1 MAKGLGLGLGLGKK
15 GRTAFTGAISGGQDA
30 FSQYMAAHP
39 NITKQLGG
47 LETGKAAASKRGQN
61 WAGMTQQYGITPVR
75 PGAPAA
81 TPGGAPLAPKPP
93 PAATQDPDWYS
104 KFVSNYELPMPKE
117 LTTAGDAA
125 TANLSRLNAMPLPSY
140 QEQFGT
146 YKDLMERELDKQTAD
161 LTEAYGA
168 RGGRYTSDLT
178 TASADM
184 RRKGLTDLSAQGI
197 TAMTN
202 LNQQRMQELGG
213 TMQVLQ
219 GVGASRGN
227 IQQQAAQTAWQ
238 NYLMGTSPPEMMD
251 KMLNWSSTFSPPGSV
266 VTQQ

>member
-1 MAKGLGLGLGLGKK
+1 MAGGLGLGLGLGRR
-15 GRTAFTGAISGGQDA
+15 GRAAFTGAISGGQDA
-30 FSQYMAAHP
+30 FQQYMAAHP
-39 NITKQLGG
+39 EVTRRLGT
-47 LETGKAAASKRGQN
+47 LETGPRAGSRQGQN
-61 WAGMTQQYGITPVR
+61 WAAMTKQYGISPVR
-75 PGAPAA
+75 PAPPGAAA
-81 TPGGAPLAPKPP
+81 APIAPKPP
-93 PAATQDPDWYS
+93 PAAATDPDWYS

-140 QEQFGT
+140 QEQFAT

-184 RRKGLTDLSAQGI
+184 RRKGLQDLSAQGI
-197 TAMTN
+197 QAMQT

-219 GVGASRGN
+219 GVGVDRAN

-251 KMLNWSSTFSPPGSV
+251 KMLNWSATFTPPGSV
-266 VTQQ
+266 VTQR